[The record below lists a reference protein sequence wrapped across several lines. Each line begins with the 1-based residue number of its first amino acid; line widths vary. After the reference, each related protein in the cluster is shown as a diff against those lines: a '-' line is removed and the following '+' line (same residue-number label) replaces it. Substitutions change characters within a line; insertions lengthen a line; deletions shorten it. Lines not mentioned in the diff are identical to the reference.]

1 MKITSIRITA
11 IKDSETRLKA
21 IANVTFDEVFAVCG
35 IKILQSEI
43 GYFLAMPSKQL
54 KDGRFADIAHPINQE
69 GRAVFEKLLFW
80 GYEYVLQSECASID
94 MNLNDPKCTD
104 LYTQEPANF
113 SVSVIY

>member
-21 IANVTFDEVFAVCG
+21 IANVTFDDVFAVSG

-54 KDGRFADIAHPINQE
+54 KDGRYVDIAHPINRE
-69 GRAVFEKLLFW
+69 TRGVFEKILFW
-80 GYEYVLQSECASID
+80 GYEFISKNECLSID
-94 MNLNDPKCTD
+94 MILDDPQCANLYEQKPND
-104 LYTQEPANF
+104 F
-113 SVSVIY
+113 SVNIIY